1 MNQKCNNDNCR
12 CECKNPTEHHAC
24 KKDNTW
30 NPCTCTCENGEH
42 LASIIKDSMITCD
55 EIIEPTKTVPAKSTS
70 RKTVP
75 TKGTPTNFNKKRYP
89 MQRKSSMFYL
99 PFYELP

>member
-1 MNQKCNNDNCR
+1 
-12 CECKNPTEHHAC
+12 
-24 KKDNTW
+24 
-30 NPCTCTCENGEH
+30 
-42 LASIIKDSMITCD
+42 MITCD
-55 EIIEPTKTVPAKSTS
+55 EIIEPTKAVPAKSTS

-89 MQRKSSMFYL
+89 IQRKSSMFYL